1 MITTSN
7 ICAYTDV
14 FIFFKF
20 FQMKKIILFVIT
32 MFILNIVN
40 SQTQLVVPDTL
51 IGPNITL
58 TMHKDSVQFFPTGHI
73 SHTYAF
79 NQFKYLGPTLI
90 LNKGENI
97 SFTVNNQFGDTSS
110 VHWHGLHVPAKWDGG
125 PHTPILPNA
134 TWNPQFTIMDNA
146 STYWYHP
153 HWHMKTAEQAIKGA
167 AGFII
172 VRDPIESALALPRKY
187 GVDDFPIVVQCQQ
200 YDSLNQAM
208 PLGMQDSTILVN
220 GARANNGY
228 SVFGNFPAQ
237 VVRLRLLNGSG
248 ERSFNF
254 GLSGNKQF
262 YQIGSDGGLLNTP
275 DPATRIR
282 LSPGERAEILVD
294 LTGMNGQ
301 NLFLMSY
308 ASELAMG
315 IQGGPT
321 MPMPVGSPPMDSPLN
336 GIDFNIFQIN
346 VVAQTSNPITT
357 IPTSLTTNTPYLES
371 SANITRTI
379 RFTADSMMVMDGPF
393 YFNDS
398 TFNMMR
404 VDYNIPLNNVEIWK
418 LVNTNMVAHPF
429 HIHDVQFYLLNRN
442 NGILPTPSESG
453 RKDVILVPPGDSLM
467 FITKFED
474 FADSTV
480 PYMFHCH
487 ILMHEDAG
495 MMGQFIVT
503 ENTTGIKEIANKNE
517 ALKIFPNP
525 SNGLVTFEFK
535 ADQKD
540 VDKIEIINS
549 MGEIVYTKQDVKINN
564 FQIDTSLWNKGV
576 YVVKMGDSK
585 QIINQKL
592 IIY

>member
-1 MITTSN
+1 
-7 ICAYTDV
+7 
-14 FIFFKF
+14 
-20 FQMKKIILFVIT
+20 
-32 MFILNIVN
+32 
-40 SQTQLVVPDTL
+40 
-51 IGPNITL
+51 
-58 TMHKDSVQFFPTGHI
+58 
-73 SHTYAF
+73 
-79 NQFKYLGPTLI
+79 
-90 LNKGENI
+90 
-97 SFTVNNQFGDTSS
+97 
-110 VHWHGLHVPAKWDGG
+110 
-125 PHTPILPNA
+125 
-134 TWNPQFTIMDNA
+134 
-146 STYWYHP
+146 
-153 HWHMKTAEQAIKGA
+153 
-167 AGFII
+167 
-172 VRDPIESALALPRKY
+172 
-187 GVDDFPIVVQCQQ
+187 
-200 YDSLNQAM
+200 
-208 PLGMQDSTILVN
+208 
-220 GARANNGY
+220 
-228 SVFGNFPAQ
+228 
-237 VVRLRLLNGSG
+237 
-248 ERSFNF
+248 
-254 GLSGNKQF
+254 
-262 YQIGSDGGLLNTP
+262 
-275 DPATRIR
+275 
-282 LSPGERAEILVD
+282 
-294 LTGMNGQ
+294 
-301 NLFLMSY
+301 MSY

-503 ENTTGIKEIANKNE
+503 ENTTGIKEIGNKNE